1 MPVSTQSPDRQRP
14 LDDDKVTGVS
24 ALLPRE
30 KLPEFFGRAQ
40 DLWLRA

>member
-24 ALLPRE
+24 TLQRFE
-30 KLPEFFGRAQ
+30 KLPEFFGRVQ
-40 DLWLRA
+40 HPFLRA